1 MELKQRLKSF
11 IELGELLDN
20 LDATKLQQLKNKAF
34 KENTWF
40 TNENIDLALKGVISY
55 LDQSQLISWLEGYS
69 IKLKKQVDVGIIM
82 AGNIPLVGFH
92 DFLCVIMSGNS
103 ALVKISSK
111 DSVITKFL
119 FEKLIEVDFN
129 MNNQFRSVNKLN
141 KASAVIATGSD
152 NSARYFNHYY
162 KDCPRLIR
170 KNRTS
175 VAIIKGDET
184 PEQLEKLGDDIFQY
198 FGLGCRNISKLYVPM
213 GYDIRAAMGNFQGY
227 KHLIDHTSY
236 SNNYLYNKTKF
247 LMKDFN
253 FIDTGFLLVVK
264 NKDLVSPIS
273 VLFYEE
279 YLDKNELNI
288 ILNREAPR
296 IQCIISDEGWYNNS
310 IPFGSSQLPKVW
322 DYPDNVDT
330 MRFLIDKVGIAK

>member
-1 MELKQRLKSF
+1 MERKQRLKSF

-20 LDATKLQQLKNKAF
+20 LDATKLRRLKGKAF
-34 KENTWF
+34 KENPWF
-40 TNENIDLALKGVISY
+40 TNENIDLALKGVVSY
-55 LDQSQLISWLEGYS
+55 LDQGQLISWLESYA
-69 IKLKKQVDVGIIM
+69 IKPNRQVDVGIIM

-111 DSVITKFL
+111 DSIVTKFL
-119 FEKLIEVDFN
+119 FKKLIEVDPHIKK
-129 MNNQFRSVNKLN
+129 QFRLVNKLN

-184 PEQLEKLGDDIFQY
+184 PDQLKKLGDDIFQY
-198 FGLGCRNISKLYVPM
+198 FGLGCRNISKLYVPK
-213 GYDIRAAMGNFQGY
+213 GYDLRAAMGNFQAY

-236 SNNYLYNKTKF
+236 SNNYRYNKTKF
-247 LMKDFN
+247 LMKRIDFV
-253 FIDTGFLLVVK
+253 DTGFLLIIK
-264 NKDLVSPIS
+264 DKDLVSPIS

-279 YLDKNELNI
+279 YLDKNQLNTL
-288 ILNREAPR
+288 LNRERPK
-296 IQCIISDEGWYNNS
+296 IQCIISNEGWYNDS
-310 IPFGSSQLPKVW
+310 IPFGSSQLPHVW

-330 MRFLIDKVGIAK
+330 MRFLIDNVSRA

>member
-1 MELKQRLKSF
+1 MEPKQRLKSF
-11 IELGELLDN
+11 IKLGELLDN
-20 LDATKLQQLKNKAF
+20 LETTKLRQLKSRAF

-40 TNENIDLALKGVISY
+40 TNENIDFALKGVISY
-55 LDQSQLISWLEGYS
+55 LDQGQLIPWLKGYH
-69 IKLKKQVDVGIIM
+69 IKPNREVDVGIIM

-111 DSVITKFL
+111 DSIVTKFL
-119 FEKLIEVDFN
+119 FKKLTEVDPN
-129 MNNQFRSVNKLN
+129 MKNQFRLVNKLN

-152 NSARYFNHYY
+152 NSARYFNHHY

-175 VAIIKGDET
+175 VAIIRGDET
-184 PEQLEKLGDDIFQY
+184 QDQLTKLGGDIFQY
-198 FGLGCRNISKLYVPM
+198 FGLGCRNISKLYVPK
-213 GYDIRAAMGNFQGY
+213 GYDLRAAMGNFQAY
-227 KHLIDHTSY
+227 EHLIDHTSY
-236 SNNYLYNKTKF
+236 SNNYRYNKTKF
-247 LMKDFN
+247 LMKGIDFV
-253 FIDTGFLLVVK
+253 DTGFLLITK
-264 NKDLVSPIS
+264 DKDLVSPIS

-279 YLDKNELNI
+279 YLDKNQLNT
-288 ILNREAPR
+288 ILNRERPK
-296 IQCIISDEGWYNNS
+296 IQCIISNEGWYNDS

-330 MRFLIDKVGIAK
+330 MRFLIDKVSRAK

>member
-20 LDATKLQQLKNKAF
+20 LDATKLYQLKSKTF

-69 IKLKKQVDVGIIM
+69 IKLKKQVDVGINM

-92 DFLCVIMSGNS
+92 DFLCVIMSGNC

-129 MNNQFRSVNKLN
+129 MNNQFRLVNKLN

-152 NSARYFNHYY
+152 NSARYFNQYY

-184 PEQLEKLGDDIFQY
+184 SEQLEKLGDDIFQY
-198 FGLGCRNISKLYVPM
+198 FGLGCRNISKLYVPK
-213 GYDIRAAMGNFQGY
+213 GYDIRAAMGNFQAY

-236 SNNYLYNKTKF
+236 SNNYRYNKTKF
-247 LMKDFN
+247 LMKGIDFV
-253 FIDTGFLLVVK
+253 DTGFLLIIK
-264 NKDLVSPIS
+264 DNDLVSPIS

-279 YLDKNELNI
+279 YLDKNQLNT
-288 ILNREAPR
+288 ILNRERPK
-296 IQCIISDEGWYNNS
+296 IQCIISNEGWYNDS